1 MAQVTKK
8 SSANALLK
16 GFPTANRLGIKH
28 THKKMDG
35 QKLGSTS
42 MIYFLKK
49 MNLIATVKNACV
61 IGI

>member
-28 THKKMDG
+28 TQKEMDR
-35 QKLGSTS
+35 QKLGE
-42 MIYFLKK
+42 YLNDLLPKE
-49 MNLIATVKNACV
+49 NEPYRYR
-61 IGI
+61 